1 MAKIKSNLWV
11 ETYRPTTVADIVLPK
26 EFKKYFN
33 NIVKTGELP
42 NLLLCSP
49 VPGTGKTTLAK
60 ALVHDLGAEY
70 IYINAS
76 SENSIDVISTQ
87 IAEFAQTMSFSGGQ
101 KVVILDEADGLTPQF
116 QKALRAF
123 IEEFASN
130 CRFILTCNYLGK
142 IIPALRQGRTQVF
155 DFNMAKFKDELLPT
169 IIKRI
174 TGILK
179 FEKIEFDEDVVAPL
193 CEAYFPSIRQ
203 IIATIQQYS
212 QVYGKIDNGILSFK
226 DVGDDLANMIV
237 EKKKL
242 VEIRNYIEQQG
253 MSYTDFFKNLFD
265 RLPTKTKNPAQVILL
280 LAEYEF
286 RCGTSS
292 DPSLQMAACILE
304 LMGCV

>member
-1 MAKIKSNLWV
+1 MNYQI
-11 ETYRPTTVADIVLPK
+11 
-26 EFKKYFN
+26 YFC
-33 NIVKTGELP
+33 VRQYLGL
-42 NLLLCSP
+42 
-49 VPGTGKTTLAK
+49 GKTTLAK
-60 ALVHDLGAEY
+60 AIVHDLGAEY

-76 SENSIDVISTQ
+76 SENSIDVIRNQ

-123 IEEFASN
+123 IEEFQSN

-169 IIKRI
+169 IVKRI

-179 FEKIEFDEDVVAPL
+179 FEKVEFDPDVVEPL
-193 CEAYFPSIRQ
+193 CEAYFPSLRQ
-203 IIATIQQYS
+203 VIATIQQYS

-242 VEIRNYIEQQG
+242 AEIRNYVEQQG

-292 DPSLQMAACILE
+292 DPTLQMAACILE